1 MRSRTPEAL
10 CSEIRHKSAQQDRR
24 KLNRNPIK
32 KMKNKMWVLLWYT
45 LERNIL
51 WNYPEPQ
58 LPKHI
63 SLMTIHYKFSM
74 LMLDGN
80 WQKMPFSCL
89 LKSILSSKTQHT
101 IFTMNLSNAQI
112 SLKLNIK
119 ILSTWLTLKV
129 QYQIAETTSPAWW
142 CMPRKMER
150 KKEGWKLLLITEK
163 NLLDRVVMFI
173 W

>member
-1 MRSRTPEAL
+1 MRSRTPEAW
-10 CSEIRHKSAQQDRR
+10 CSEIRHKSVQQDRR

-32 KMKNKMWVLLWYT
+32 KMKNKMWVLLWYA
-45 LERNIL
+45 LDRNIL

-63 SLMTIHYKFSM
+63 SLMTIYYKFSM

-80 WQKMPFSCL
+80 WQKVPFACL
-89 LKSILSSKTQHT
+89 LKSILSSKAQHT
-101 IFTMNLSNAQI
+101 NFTMISNAQI

-129 QYQIAETTSPAWW
+129 QYQKAETTSPVHA
-142 CMPRKMER
+142 KKNG
-150 KKEGWKLLLITEK
+150 KKEGWKLLLVAEK
-163 NLLDRVVMFI
+163 NLLDRVTVFI